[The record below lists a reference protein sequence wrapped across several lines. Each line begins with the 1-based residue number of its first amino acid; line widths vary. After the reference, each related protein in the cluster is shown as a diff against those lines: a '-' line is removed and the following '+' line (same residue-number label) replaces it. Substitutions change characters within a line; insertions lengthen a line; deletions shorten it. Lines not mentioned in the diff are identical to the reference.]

1 MEKLERALKA
11 ASIVNLNEQV
21 DNINLNI
28 CGFMNKSYKVKSKFL
43 SQIPVF
49 CRKHFPK
56 WKVNSLRL
64 IVIFLIVRVIEIWK
78 AYT

>member
-11 ASIVNLNEQV
+11 ASIVNLNQQV

-43 SQIPVF
+43 CYKKYF
-49 CRKHFPK
+49 
-56 WKVNSLRL
+56 LRL
-64 IVIFLIVRVIEIWK
+64 NFGLK
-78 AYT
+78 